1 MNKRELIKWLDSKEQ
16 ECLSAIDTASKSAI
30 EEEKER
36 IIERSGLKGLMEEFY
51 KTNSEWFKKFNSI
64 IDSDEALK
72 AVASYSYSVLGYLK
86 DLSSNNPEGIVED
99 VKSDMNARRI
109 SSIEQINHQ
118 KGVARNQVST
128 NYGTVVE
135 NVRMCSSAKV
145 AIKYLK
151 ELGFDVP
158 DGKEEVEQKFA
169 STTVDA
175 KYLFIANQSDSNE

>member
-1 MNKRELIKWLDSKEQ
+1 MNKRELIKWLESKEQ
-16 ECLSAIDTASKSAI
+16 ECLDAIENAAKSAI
-30 EEEKER
+30 KEEKER
-36 IIERSGLKGLMEEFY
+36 IIDQSGLKGLMEEFY
-51 KTNSEWFKKFNSI
+51 QTNSEWFKKFNSI

-72 AVASYSYSVLGYLK
+72 SVASYSYSVLGYLK
-86 DLSSNNPEGIVED
+86 DLSSNNPDNMMED
-99 VKSDMNARRI
+99 VKGDMNARRI
-109 SSIEQINHQ
+109 NSIEQINNQ

-128 NYGTVVE
+128 NYDTVIE

-158 DGKEEVEQKFA
+158 DGKEEAEQKLA

-175 KYLFIANQSDSNE
+175 KYLFIANQSDVNE